1 MGTHKLLENIFF
13 FEKRI
18 ADNLEVFY
26 RYLGV
31 VTTFEDISV
40 VMFGLILKI
49 YNFQAIF
56 IDFFLSGLHEALHS
70 KQRKIGNNSLIDQL
84 YVVNHMLQMDLVMRK
99 RIVFRCIELVLNR
112 FAGVGF
118 KFRNN
123 IEELISVLD
132 YLRVVYLFLVVG
144 IVEVANFD
152 DGLEKNGIKVEQI
165 VAFFEVKAIESKI
178 RVDSLYI
185 FYQASNEGENIT

>member
-18 ADNLEVFY
+18 TDNLEVFY

-31 VTTFEDISV
+31 FTTFEDISV

-49 YNFQAIF
+49 YTFQAMF
-56 IDFFLSGLHEALHS
+56 IDLFLSRLHEALDGE
-70 KQRKIGNNSLIDQL
+70 QRKVGNNSLIDQM
-84 YVVNHMLQMDLVMRK
+84 YVVNHMFQMDLLMRK
-99 RIVFRCIELVLNR
+99 RGFFGCIELVLNG
-112 FAGVGF
+112 FAWVGF

-123 IEELISVLD
+123 IEELIAVLD
-132 YLRVVYLFLVVG
+132 YFRVVYLVLVVG

-152 DGLEKNGIKVEQI
+152 DD
-165 VAFFEVKAIESKI
+165 F
-178 RVDSLYI
+178 
-185 FYQASNEGENIT
+185 